1 LGDGHAVRDGAV
13 TQMAAMI
20 EPDFARYAL
29 ALIHEERIVFTS
41 KKRGLEP
48 IVECLAACRGR
59 YRDCTLHDRV
69 FGLAAAR
76 LVAPAELISTIV
88 TPVISQP
95 ALTFLEAAGIE
106 VRAGTVVEGI
116 LTRDRSRVC
125 PGEIIARENEDPGIF
140 HERIMALIN
149 GD

>member
-1 LGDGHAVRDGAV
+1 
-13 TQMAAMI
+13 MI
-20 EPDFARYAL
+20 EPDFARYSL

-41 KKRGLEP
+41 EKLGLEP

-76 LVAPAELISTIV
+76 LAAPAELIKTIV

-95 ALTFLEAAGIE
+95 ALAFLEAAGIE
-106 VRAGTVVEGI
+106 VRAGKIVEGI

-125 PGEIIARENEDPGIF
+125 PGEVIALESKDPALF
-140 HERIMALIN
+140 YERIMALIN